1 MYVRRAPSIT
11 LHAKMS
17 AIETMLT
24 KIRRSGLSQELKE
37 LMSLFVE
44 LQKDSDAKKDAEL
57 VKLKTEVST
66 LNKRLEA
73 VENKLDE
80 TNQYSRL
87 DTLTISPK
95 RDPETNAYL
104 PETVPVFDTAENT
117 KNIVRDLIR
126 DHLRLDLHEN
136 DISIA
141 HRLQQPKRARGS
153 SETDHDRRS
162 IVIRFCRKDLIGTI
176 FKHCK
181 QNPPPFYVNES
192 LTPQRRDICYAL
204 RKLKK
209 SHPNIV
215 EKVRTFKGVP
225 RAFIIPAAAS
235 GRQTRQSQSRNT
247 DDSTRTA
254 TRFDIP
260 NWLELEKFVKDHLN
274 TTLQQQGI
282 SSKNRM

>member
-1 MYVRRAPSIT
+1 
-11 LHAKMS
+11 MS

-44 LQKDSDAKKDAEL
+44 LQKDSDAKKDAEI
-57 VKLKTEVST
+57 VKLKTEVTT

-73 VENKLDE
+73 IENKLDE

-95 RDPETNAYL
+95 KNLETNAFL
-104 PETVPVFDTAENT
+104 PDTVPVYDNAENT
-117 KNIVRDLIR
+117 KNIVRELFR
-126 DHLRLDLHEN
+126 DHLRLELQDN

-141 HRLQQPKRARGS
+141 HRLQQPKRARAS
-153 SETDHDRRS
+153 NETDHDRRS
-162 IVIRFCRKDLIGTI
+162 IVVRFCRKDLIGTI

-209 SHPNIV
+209 SHSDV
-215 EKVRTFKGVP
+215 MEKVRTFKGIP
-225 RAFIIPAAAS
+225 RAFIKPPAT

-247 DDSTRTA
+247 EDSTRTS

-282 SSKNRM
+282 SSKNRV